1 VIVGA
6 IKYAISADKQD
17 VLSFSDHPKLIGAA
31 HAAEQ
36 TIARLHSKLIC
47 HATPVELRG
56 NNVRRAG
63 EFRWTMQTAARPGLV
78 PQPLTN

>member
-1 VIVGA
+1 LQALTKFECDRFEKRPDERKIA
-6 IKYAISADKQD
+6 T
-17 VLSFSDHPKLIGAA
+17 A

-56 NNVRRAG
+56 NNVRTAG
-63 EFRWTMQTAARPGLV
+63 EFRWTMQTAARPRLV